1 MSDLSNIRL
10 FATHPHTC
18 SYLPDEQAT
27 TIFVDPS
34 ADVDSR
40 LYSRLSEMG
49 FRRSGGHL
57 YRPQC
62 ESCQACIP
70 ARIPVALFKPDRR
83 QKRCMKRNQDLDIS
97 ETDTIGTDEHYQ
109 LYQRYITQR
118 HSDGDMYPPTREQFD
133 AFLTNE
139 WGVTRFIEFR
149 LKGKLIAVAVTDK
162 MENGYSAVYTY
173 FEPDESKRSLG
184 VFAVLHQIEKTRQEG
199 LDSVYLGYW
208 IKRCQ
213 KMSYKTDYRPLE
225 ILVQNRWIR
234 VN

>member
-1 MSDLSNIRL
+1 VSDLSNIRL

-70 ARIPVALFKPDRR
+70 ARIPAALFKPDRR
-83 QKRCMKRNQDLDIS
+83 QRRCWNRNQDLDIC
-97 ETDTIGTDEHYQ
+97 ETDNIGTEEHYQ

-118 HSDGDMYPPTREQFD
+118 HQDGDMYPPTREQFD

-149 LKGKLIAVAVTDK
+149 LQGKLIAVAVTDK
-162 MENGYSAVYTY
+162 MDNGYSAVYTY

-184 VFAVLHQIEKTRQEG
+184 VFAVLHQIEQTKKEG

-234 VN
+234 LN